1 MRLRYVLPALL
12 MALSFPVHAQEEDE
26 DWPRLV
32 TFENGVRLTLHQ
44 PQVEAWRD
52 FKSLEAR
59 LAATLELPDREALG
73 TVRLRMQTQVDIPRQ
88 MAMVSAPEVIE
99 VSFPALDDAQLT
111 RAKEWVRRGTA
122 VGAGEMQ
129 LADLIAAA
137 QPGEAEVREVV
148 VLNTPPNLL
157 ISRQPAILVMFD
169 GAPVFEPIEG
179 TDLELAM
186 NSPSLLFRH
195 RKTNWHY
202 MLGWDAWL
210 KTRDLEKGR
219 WVAAGQLPSA
229 FLKLPDGPLWL
240 ALRKLIPGRKLEAHD
255 VPKVYVAT
263 EPTELIVTFGEATFQ
278 PVPDTSLTY
287 VDNTESDVFL
297 NAKDGMYYTLLSGR
311 WFRTRGQGALE
322 FCTDS
327 LPDDF
332 GKIPPEHPAGRVLAS
347 VPGTDE
353 AADALSGHRLPHE
366 ATVKR
371 GSIPLK
377 VSYLGAPRFEAIRG
391 TAVEAATNTDFDV
404 FKADGK
410 FYCCSDGLWFLA
422 ASAQGPYALCD
433 SVPDAIYAIPP
444 EHAAFNDTFVK
455 VASATTDAITYSY
468 TPGYLGSY
476 VSGGIV
482 VWGTGHRRTWSKE
495 FWRHAW
501 LNRKYWI
508 ERWDKAEL
516 HQWHRHLTYG
526 QGRWFD
532 QLGGVFRVSYDA
544 MSHAKVRA
552 HRGEAYRTWR
562 GEAALPAAR
571 RKMPEPEPK
580 KKPKPTVRVPKSRA
594 DLYAGADGKVYKREH
609 GSWYRND
616 NDKWVHLS
624 RKPALA
630 KDEKKK
636 KARQARLDDS
646 YEARRRAKE
655 SRRYSRR
662 RGRRGMAYYAR
673 RGWGYRGGVR
683 AVTLPR
689 GGGGGAWGGIGW

>member
-1 MRLRYVLPALL
+1 MRCGLLALL
-12 MALSFPVHAQEEDE
+12 LAIPVHAQDQDEE
-26 DWPRLV
+26 WPRLV
-32 TFENGVRLTLHQ
+32 TFEGGVRMTLHQ

-73 TVRLRMQTQVDIPRQ
+73 TIRVRMKTQVDIPRNV
-88 MAMVSAPEVIE
+88 ALVSEPEVVD
-99 VSFPALDDAQLT
+99 VSFPALDEAH
-111 RAKEWVRRGTA
+111 RARAREWVRRATD
-122 VGAGEMQ
+122 VGAGEML

-137 QPGEAEVREVV
+137 QPEKADVREVEV
-148 VLNTPPNLL
+148 SNAPPKLL
-157 ISRQPAILVMFD
+157 ISHEPAILVVFD
-169 GAPVFEPIEG
+169 GAPVFLPIEG
-179 TDLELAM
+179 TELELAM

-195 RKTNWHY
+195 SKTHWYY

-210 KTRDLEKGR
+210 KTSDLEKGR

-229 FLKLPDGPLWL
+229 FQKLPDEPLWL
-240 ALRKLIPGRKLEAHD
+240 ALKKLIPGRKLDAHD

-263 EPTELIVTFGEATFQ
+263 EPAELIVTFGEATFL

-297 NAKDGMYYTLLSGR
+297 NSKDGMYYALLAGR

-322 FCTDS
+322 FCSDA

-332 GKIPPEHPAGRVLAS
+332 ARIPPEHPAGRVLAS
-347 VPGTDE
+347 VPGTNE

-371 GSIPLK
+371 GSIRLE
-377 VSYLGAPRFEAIRG
+377 VSYLGAPRFDAIPG
-391 TAVEAATNTDFDV
+391 TALEAASNTDFDV
-404 FKADGK
+404 FKVDGR

-422 ASAQGPYALCD
+422 ESAQGPYELCD
-433 SVPDAIYAIPP
+433 RVPDAIYAIPP
-444 EHAAFNDTFVK
+444 EHAAFNDTFVR
-455 VASATTDAITYSY
+455 VSRATAEEITYGY
-468 TPGYLGSY
+468 TPGYFGSY

-482 VWGTGHRRTWSKE
+482 VWGTGHRRAWSKE
-495 FWRHAW
+495 YWRHAW

-532 QLGGVFRVSYDA
+532 HVGGVFRVSYDA

-562 GEAALPAAR
+562 GEATLPAER
-571 RKMPEPEPK
+571 RKVPEPAPK
-580 KKPKPTVRVPKSRA
+580 EKPKPKVRVPQSRA

-616 NDKWVHLS
+616 GGKWIHLS
-624 RKPALA
+624 RKPELA

-636 KARQARLDDS
+636 KARQAQLESS

-655 SRRYSRR
+655 YRRYSRR
-662 RGRRGMAYYAR
+662 RGRRGMVYYAR
-673 RGWGYRGGVR
+673 RGWGFWGGVG
-683 AVTLPR
+683 AATLPR
-689 GGGGGAWGGIGW
+689 VGGGAWAGIGW